1 MVNLIAASED
11 ALTTVTAFPR
21 EIRVLD
27 NVRVPLS
34 DGIELSAR
42 IWLPVDAEAN
52 PVPAVIEYIPFR
64 YRDFTAPRDALIHPW
79 FAGHGYASI
88 RLELRGAGDST
99 GLPMDEYVAQEQLD
113 GMEALAWIAAQPWC
127 SGETGMFGMSWGAF
141 NALQIAA
148 LRPPSLK
155 AIIAVH
161 GTDDR
166 FSDDVHFM
174 GGCLLYNNLSWGAQ
188 YFAYMARPPDPT
200 AFGAGW
206 RDAWLERIDAAPFV
220 LDEWIGH
227 QSKDDYWKHASVSED
242 YGAVACPTYVVGG
255 WADGYAAAAM
265 RMAEH
270 LTCPKRVVV
279 GPWAHTYPHIARPGP
294 QIDWL
299 SDATRWWDRWLKG
312 IDTGVDVE
320 DPIWL
325 WMRDAAPPAP
335 DYARRGGR
343 WVSFRDWPGHEDRR
357 RYFLSRAMLSTK
369 PGPAERA
376 QAKSIIAS
384 GATGGE
390 WLPHGVGPEMPLDQ
404 RLEDAG
410 AVVFDTEPL
419 DRPLEICGAPVLTL
433 GIGVDHPTGQIH
445 ARLSDVAPDGAATR
459 ITHGL
464 LNLAHR
470 EGLDSPR
477 PVSPGEAMTITLRLV
492 DVAQRMAPGHRL
504 RLSIGTA
511 AWPLAWPTPHP
522 TRATLSL
529 EKCFIDLPMI
539 DPGRETAASF
549 GPAAAPTPV
558 DMNWARPVKR
568 ARVVSRD
575 AASGRVTRA
584 YDKDDGAFELCEE
597 GLSLDTTARQSY
609 WIDGDDPTSAS
620 GHVAFTMDFKRRDW
634 HAAVACEMTLTGD
647 ADAFN
652 LTGALSA
659 RQGKEVV
666 RVRPIQRR
674 IKRTYS

>member
-1 MVNLIAASED
+1 MVNLIAASDD

-21 EIRVLD
+21 KTHVLD
-27 NVRVPLS
+27 NVRIPLS
-34 DGIELSAR
+34 DGVELSAR
-42 IWLPVDAEAN
+42 IWLPVDADAD

-99 GLPMDEYVAQEQLD
+99 GMPMDEYVAQEQLD
-113 GMEALAWIAAQPWC
+113 GMEALAWIAKQPWC
-127 SGETGMFGMSWGAF
+127 SGATGLFGMSWGAF

-166 FSDDVHFM
+166 FADDVHFM

-200 AFGAGW
+200 AFGPGW
-206 RDAWLERIDAAPFV
+206 RDAWLNRIDAAPFV
-220 LDEWIGH
+220 LDHWIGH
-227 QSKDDYWKHASVSED
+227 QSKDAYWKHASISED
-242 YGAVACPTYVVGG
+242 YAAVACPTYVVGG

-270 LTCPKRVVV
+270 LACPKRVVV

-299 SDATRWWDRWLKG
+299 TDATRWWDRWLKG
-312 IDTGVDVE
+312 IDTGIDEE

-325 WMRDAAPPAP
+325 WMRDGAPPAP
-335 DYARRGGR
+335 DYPRRGGR
-343 WVSFRDWPGHEDRR
+343 WLSFRDWPEQDDRR
-357 RYFLSRAMLSTK
+357 RYFLSRNALAVEQ
-369 PGPAERA
+369 GPKEQAS
-376 QAKSIIAS
+376 AKSVIAA

-404 RLEDAG
+404 RLEDPG
-410 AVVFDTEPL
+410 ALVFDTFPL
-419 DRPLEICGAPVLTL
+419 DRSLEICGAPVLTL
-433 GIGVDHPTGQIH
+433 GLSVDHPSGQIY

-459 ITHGL
+459 VTHGL

-470 EGLDSPR
+470 DGLDRPR
-477 PVSPGEAMTITLRLV
+477 PVTPGEAMSVTLRLV
-492 DVAQRMAPGHRL
+492 DVAQHIAPGHRL

-511 AWPLAWPTPHP
+511 AWPLAWPAPHP
-522 TRATLSL
+522 SRAALDL
-529 EKCFIDLPMI
+529 EACHIDLPTV
-539 DPGRETAASF
+539 DSSRESAAPF
-549 GPAAAPTPV
+549 GPAAAPTSAPLT
-558 DMNWARPVKR
+558 WARPV
-568 ARVVSRD
+568 ARSRVIARD
-575 AASGRVTRA
+575 AVTGRVTRT
-584 YDKDDGAFELCEE
+584 YDKDDGAYRLNDE
-597 GLSLDTTARQSY
+597 GLSLDTTARQTY
-609 WIDGDDPTSAS
+609 WIDNDDPASA
-620 GHVAFTMDFKRRDW
+620 GGRVAFTMDFKRVGW
-634 HAAVACEMTLTGD
+634 HAALTCEVTLTGG
-647 ADAFN
+647 ADAFHLAGE
-652 LTGALSA
+652 LTA
-659 RQGKEVV
+659 RERDDMV
-666 RVRPIQRR
+666 RVRPIQRT
-674 IKRTYS
+674 IKRTFS